1 MIDENNYI
9 SRLKHHDESALEYIV
24 RKYGNLYKSE
34 IYRILQKYPSDYE
47 DCLNEALMKIW
58 DNINRYDETKGSFPN
73 WSLTVVRFTAV
84 DYIRRRNKDQA
95 INSLDAMLE
104 MGDEVFLRIEDR
116 NVSAS
121 IFDRINEDGAEENYF
136 SKELMDMLAI
146 ISPKDRKLFL
156 ELYVEELSL
165 DEISQRSGI
174 KKSVL
179 YNRISRA
186 KKRIRERRDK
196 HE

>member
-1 MIDENNYI
+1 MDNDDKVKDEIIDDGTQNSQDSKELA
-9 SRLKHHDESALEYIV
+9 RLN
-24 RKYGNLYKSE
+24 R
-34 IYRILQKYPSDYE
+34 E
-47 DCLNEALMKIW
+47 D
-58 DNINRYDETKGSFPN
+58 D
-73 WSLTVVRFTAV
+73 
-84 DYIRRRNKDQA
+84 
-95 INSLDAMLE
+95 
-104 MGDEVFLRIEDR
+104 
-116 NVSAS
+116 
-121 IFDRINEDGAEENYF
+121 F